1 MSSILK
7 ALKKLEEQK
16 SEKKEGAVNIARDIL
31 RTSRNA
37 KKAEN
42 WILPTAVVALL
53 LTGAMVA
60 YFMVGGFSP
69 DSETESVLPVAEVE
83 KEVSPAEVAD
93 SSQMA
98 GENDQ
103 NASPTGEEMVAE
115 AETSAPLSEA
125 GAPVK
130 SAPEASVPV
139 VVDRPEAVFAGKTA
153 PESTVGNDPK
163 VQASPPETAVAAT
176 QKERAGATRAAAD
189 EETVRHQKETAATLK
204 ETAQVLKATAESLR
218 DKAEQARQAAV
229 AARAAEQSVASA
241 RGSRTPASVTT
252 VRLSSGAT
260 GNEGAEPPTRHI
272 YRPSD
277 SKETDQRPAN
287 VNPSKGQT
295 AQEQSLP
302 RVLTSNAE
310 AGKSR
315 WMTSTAAGAFP
326 DLKVSEIHYQY
337 EVENRLAVVND
348 LPVMEGTVIDGA
360 RVDRILKDRV
370 RFIYNGKYKEIRVSK

>member
-60 YFMVGGFSP
+60 YFLVGGFSP
-69 DSETESVLPVAEVE
+69 DSESESILPVAEVE
-83 KEVSPAEVAD
+83 RDVSPAEVAD
-93 SSQMA
+93 SSQVA
-98 GENDQ
+98 GAQ
-103 NASPTGEEMVAE
+103 SQIAPAAGEEMVAE
-115 AETSAPLSEA
+115 AEASAPLSEA
-125 GAPVK
+125 GSSATR
-130 SAPEASVPV
+130 APEKTAPV
-139 VVDRPEAVFAGKTA
+139 VVDRPEAVFAGKPQPEPSASGKQEAKA
-153 PESTVGNDPK
+153 PRGDES
-163 VQASPPETAVAAT
+163 VAAA
-176 QKERAGATRAAAD
+176 QNAEAGAARIAAD

-218 DKAEQARQAAV
+218 EKAEQARQAAV
-229 AARAAEQSVASA
+229 AARAAEQSVASGG
-241 RGSRTPASVTT
+241 GSRAAASVTT
-252 VRLSSGAT
+252 VRLSSSTDNSGDT
-260 GNEGAEPPTRHI
+260 EPPTRHV

-277 SKETDQRPAN
+277 SGTAGGSAN
-287 VNPSKGQT
+287 ADLSKGQ
-295 AQEQSLP
+295 AADQEESLP
-302 RVLTSNAE
+302 RVLTSNTE
-310 AGKSR
+310 SGKSR
-315 WMTSTAAGAFP
+315 WTTATAAGAFP
-326 DLKVSEIHYQY
+326 ELKVSEIHYQY

-370 RFIYNGKYKEIRVSK
+370 RFIYNGQYKEIRVSR